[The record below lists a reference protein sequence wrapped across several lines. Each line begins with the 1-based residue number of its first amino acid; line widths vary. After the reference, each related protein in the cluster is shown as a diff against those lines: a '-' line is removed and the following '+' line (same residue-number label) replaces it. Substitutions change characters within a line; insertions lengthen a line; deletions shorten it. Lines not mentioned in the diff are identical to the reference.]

1 VKHRDFPHLKKR
13 IESLRELN
21 FYVLD
26 MLTSSFILYVLFS
39 EDILLQFLHLN
50 IATLIFIHTI
60 HILGRTL
67 IPILET

>member
-1 VKHRDFPHLKKR
+1 VKHCDFPHLKKR

-50 IATLIFIHTI
+50 IATLI
-60 HILGRTL
+60 LY
-67 IPILET
+67 IPYIFLAAL